1 MRASSVGAVDESRVA
16 RPLGLMAVVSCAS
29 AEYLQRHG
37 VPRSVAELDRHRLVH
52 YAGHFG
58 QRPLGFEY
66 AHDGDLLLKP
76 MRGAVTVNS
85 GDSAGACRGVPAFS

>member
-1 MRASSVGAVDESRVA
+1 MRAPSVGAVDESRVA
-16 RPLGLMAVVSCAS
+16 RPPGLMEVVSCAS

-58 QRPLGFEY
+58 QHPLGFEY
-66 AHDGDLLLKP
+66 AHDGDYLLKP